1 MLSRVAENL
10 YWMARYLERAED
22 TARLIRVTRHVM
34 LDYPGTATL
43 GWSTLI
49 DIVGAEE
56 DYAKYYDD
64 RSVSSV
70 LTFLCADRRYG
81 GSILGALGAARES
94 LRTTRD
100 VMPREVWEE
109 INRLF
114 LECSEMLSGT
124 IDLRR
129 LDEFLRLAIRG
140 SQTLAGML
148 DGSLSDT
155 QAIAVSVVDVASGP
169 ITVTTTN
176 DVYDGDV
183 SSIEALIANRGADG
197 KISLREAITA
207 ANNTVGTDTILFGID
222 GTFTISALLG
232 SGDDNNT
239 KGDFDVKDSL
249 VIIGNG
255 VDLVAGTANTV
266 IAGLGSERV
275 FDLRSGAATVTMS
288 GLKIQGGGGEDGG
301 ALRINSAVT
310 ATLGN
315 VIISGNN
322 GKDGGAIYNDG
333 RLTISRA
340 TISGNTAVGNDGGA
354 IYNTGTLTLSQLEL
368 AGNVASGGH
377 KGGAIYNKGDASL
390 TEV

>member
-155 QAIAVSVVDVASGP
+155 PVRTFCAIGGYLERTDMTSRILDVRSANLLPRSPDDLRPFENLQWMSVLKSLSAYQMYRQQVRLRVRGPDVVRFILLNPLFPRSILRCLMRLHSKIDTLPRHEVASAAVDRLKTLMLATDATQVAQSP
-169 ITVTTTN
+169 EVLHR
-176 DVYDGDV
+176 
-183 SSIEALIANRGADG
+183 LIDDLQLGVNEIHD
-197 KISLREAITA
+197 AIR
-207 ANNTVGTDTILFGID
+207 DTWF
-222 GTFTISALLG
+222 A
-232 SGDDNNT
+232 
-239 KGDFDVKDSL
+239 
-249 VIIGNG
+249 G
-255 VDLVAGTANTV
+255 VDSPVPIVA
-266 IAGLGSERV
+266 
-275 FDLRSGAATVTMS
+275 D
-288 GLKIQGGGGEDGG
+288 
-301 ALRINSAVT
+301 
-310 ATLGN
+310 
-315 VIISGNN
+315 
-322 GKDGGAIYNDG
+322 
-333 RLTISRA
+333 
-340 TISGNTAVGNDGGA
+340 
-354 IYNTGTLTLSQLEL
+354 
-368 AGNVASGGH
+368 
-377 KGGAIYNKGDASL
+377 
-390 TEV
+390 